1 MTGFGILIT
10 IFIIL
15 ALAFYKFSFHLVSR
29 DIKEINMYFLIGFL
43 MIWWSIWL
51 MTDLQC
57 NLSKSFYLAFVG
69 LGIYLFKL
77 IKDNSKKDDISIKV
91 KQESYWNIKPSSIY
105 DYYKF
110 RTIEKSDRV
119 ETAVNKLS
127 KHFYRQYANDIK
139 FMTGNIFKEMEEI
152 KLTKI
157 QTTKELSNSLLY
169 DKIFKKIKYFMKSL
183 EQVVDWEEILKEN
196 DFYAEYFLI
205 DIWCRFTKPFNIG
218 TANLSVLATNNTEY
232 ELVGAIDNADLNSV
246 KRHGAGLFYMYAKFK
261 GLISQNDEENNQNI
275 QTKDGK
281 KLESSADIKHREET
295 GEDPDF

>member
-1 MTGFGILIT
+1 M
-10 IFIIL
+10 
-15 ALAFYKFSFHLVSR
+15 
-29 DIKEINMYFLIGFL
+29 
-43 MIWWSIWL
+43 
-51 MTDLQC
+51 
-57 NLSKSFYLAFVG
+57 
-69 LGIYLFKL
+69 
-77 IKDNSKKDDISIKV
+77 
-91 KQESYWNIKPSSIY
+91 
-105 DYYKF
+105 
-110 RTIEKSDRV
+110 
-119 ETAVNKLS
+119 
-127 KHFYRQYANDIK
+127 
-139 FMTGNIFKEMEEI
+139 
-152 KLTKI
+152 
-157 QTTKELSNSLLY
+157 
-169 DKIFKKIKYFMKSL
+169 KKIKYFMKSL

-261 GLISQNDEENNQNI
+261 GLIPQNDEENNQNI